1 MDGLVLF
8 GIFIL
13 LMLLNVPISFSLAIS
28 SIATMLLCDLPL
40 DMVSMNMYSNIG
52 KFLLMAIPF
61 FVFAG
66 NIMEK
71 TGISRR
77 LINLASACVGHIKG
91 GTAIVC
97 VLVSCFFAA
106 ISGSGPATVAAL
118 GTVLIPAMIKSGY
131 NDATSSALMSTAG
144 SIGIII
150 PPSISFVVYAAVA
163 DVSVTD
169 MFKAGI
175 IPGLIMGVALVIAIL
190 VVARKEKIMPS
201 PKASG
206 KERWKA
212 FKDAFWGLLMPVII
226 LGGIYGGIFTPTE
239 AAAVAV
245 VYGLIIGLVFYG
257 ELKLKDLP
265 ELFKSSIEGSASIM
279 FIIASASLF
288 AWCCTTT
295 GVSKAAT
302 TWLQS
307 VCHSQ
312 FAFLLVA
319 NVILL
324 IAGCFID
331 ANSAMYIFVPI
342 MLPVVKA
349 LGYNPVAFGI
359 VMTINLAI
367 GLSTPPVGID
377 LFTACRVGNV
387 SVKRISKAVIP
398 FLIAQLA
405 VLLLV
410 TYVPSIIMF
419 LPNLLTR

>member
-1 MDGLVLF
+1 MDGFILF
-8 GIFIL
+8 GTFIV
-13 LMLLNVPISFSLAIS
+13 LMLLNVPISVSLGIS
-28 SIATMLLCDLPL
+28 SVVTMVICDLPL
-40 DMVSMNMYSNIG
+40 AMLPLNMYANIG
-52 KFLLMAIPF
+52 KFLLLAIPF
-61 FVFAG
+61 FVLAG

-77 LINLASACVGHIKG
+77 LIDFASACVGHIRG

-97 VLVSCFFAA
+97 VVVSCFFAA

-131 NDATSSALMSTAG
+131 DDATSSALMSTAG

-163 DVSVTD
+163 DVSVTE
-169 MFKAGI
+169 MFKGGI
-175 IPGLIMGVALVIAIL
+175 IPGLIMGAALIAAIL
-190 VVARKEKIMPS
+190 FVARKQKITPS

-206 KERWKA
+206 AERWKS
-212 FKDAFWGLLMPVII
+212 FKSAFWGLLMPVII

-239 AAAVAV
+239 SAAVAV
-245 VYGLIIGLVFYG
+245 VYGLVVGLVFYR
-257 ELKLKDLP
+257 ELKVADLP
-265 ELFKSSIEGSASIM
+265 NLFRDTTKQSASIM
-279 FIIASASLF
+279 FIIACASLF

-295 GVSKAAT
+295 GVAGAAT
-302 TWLQS
+302 AWLQS
-307 VCHSQ
+307 VLHSQ
-312 FAFLLVA
+312 FAFLLVC
-319 NVILL
+319 NIVLL

-331 ANSAMYIFVPI
+331 ANSAMYILVPI

-349 LGYNPVAFGI
+349 LNYDPVAFGV

-377 LFTACRVGNV
+377 LFTACQVGNV
-387 SVKRISKAVIP
+387 SVKRISRAVIP

-410 TYVPSIIMF
+410 TYVPDIIMF
-419 LPNLLTR
+419 LPNLLS